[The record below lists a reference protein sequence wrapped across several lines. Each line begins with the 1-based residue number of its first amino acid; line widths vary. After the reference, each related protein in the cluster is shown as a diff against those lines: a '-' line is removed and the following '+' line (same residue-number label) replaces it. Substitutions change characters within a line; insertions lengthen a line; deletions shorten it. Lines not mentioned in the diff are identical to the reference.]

1 MGVSWERYLCCPLSR
16 MDMES
21 TILCLLVDA
30 EKPIEHS
37 LDERVA
43 VLCWCCTEKPQ
54 LVSKDDILW
63 SMVAMQLREVGNL
76 VTQLW
81 KM

>member
-1 MGVSWERYLCCPLSR
+1 
-16 MDMES
+16 MES
-21 TILCLLVDA
+21 DPSQILLLVDA

-54 LVSKDDILW
+54 LVSKDDNLW